1 MGGTKKRPRFWG
13 EFLEA
18 LFISLCALGVAI
30 YELTNEPLILILTLV
45 SIAILVPGIL
55 YFGLRDSGLRSLF
68 KFGLR
73 KWWLLGFVLL
83 WVAFSII
90 DWIWVKLCLVLL
102 AGGFML
108 KDTIPRRDR
117 SDAELKE

>member
-1 MGGTKKRPRFWG
+1 MGKTKKRPRFWG